1 MTRYSKITVCAASL
15 AVGAAALTAH
25 ALPVRPSTSA
35 ASAGQDVTKPSLEV
49 GQMAPDF
56 SLPDQTGKIHK
67 LSDYRGRTVIL
78 AMYPKD
84 MTPG

>member
-1 MTRYSKITVCAASL
+1 MRNILRAV
-15 AVGAAALTAH
+15 AVGIVIGAVAAPAAH
-25 ALPVRPSTSA
+25 AVE
-35 ASAGQDVTKPSLEV
+35 LEV

-56 SLPDQTGKIHK
+56 SLPDQTGKIHH
-67 LSDYRGRTVIL
+67 LADYRGKTVIL